1 MKALI
6 FAFTIII
13 LALFQAAILY
23 YVNIFN
29 AKPDLLLISM
39 LMASLFFEFW
49 PAIILS
55 IFAGMAKDI
64 FSANVSLSALLFPL
78 WSFLIIKL
86 SKKIPL
92 DNNYIRMALIF
103 IIANLNGIAGILI
116 YLFLGNF
123 IYGGIFLRTLFFG
136 ALYTAFVF
144 PLALRAIQPLFAMLK
159 TPLSPQIL

>member
-1 MKALI
+1 MKALT
-6 FAFTIII
+6 FAFIII
-13 LALFQAAILY
+13 IFALFQAAILY
-23 YVNIFN
+23 HADIFN

-39 LMASLFFEFW
+39 LMASLFFEFRT
-49 PAIILS
+49 AIILS
-55 IFAGMAKDI
+55 IFAGMTKDI
-64 FSANVSLSALLFPL
+64 FSANASLSASLFPL
-78 WSFLIIKL
+78 WSLLIIKL

-92 DNNYIRMALIF
+92 DNIYIRMALIF

-123 IYGGIFLRTLFFG
+123 IYGGIFLRILFFG

-144 PLALRAIQPLFAMLK
+144 PLALRAIEPLFAMLK